1 MDFLYETI
9 KHKYP
14 DLEDGRDFVLKN
26 DNDGNGS
33 YIAEWKTTA
42 FPVPSLEEL
51 QTYYTTNQTSIAE
64 MFKRPPTTEE
74 TQADLI
80 YTLMMNGVI

>member
-1 MDFLYETI
+1 MMLYETL

-14 DLEDGRDFVLKN
+14 DLEDIQDYLLF
-26 DNDGNGS
+26 NDGTS
-33 YIAEWKTTA
+33 TYIAEWRNQTIAEPTMAELTTYW
-42 FPVPSLEEL
+42 E
-51 QTYYTTNQTSIAE
+51 QNQTSISD
-64 MFKRPPTTEE
+64 MFKPQPSVEE